1 MKKYKFEITETLQK
15 QVEIEADSFDEAYRK
30 LKKSYRNEEIVL
42 DSNDYIDTE
51 FKLIPTNPLEI
62 LSRKSNSKE
71 KER

>member
-1 MKKYKFEITETLQK
+1 MRKYKFEITETLQK
-15 QVEIEADSFDEAYRK
+15 QVDIEADSYDEAYQK
-30 LKKSYRNEEIVL
+30 LRNCYKNSEIVL

-62 LSRKSNSKE
+62 LSRKSTSKD

>member
-1 MKKYKFEITETLQK
+1 MKKYKFEITEILQK

-62 LSRKSNSKE
+62 LSRKSTSKE